1 MAPFLA
7 ESVGGL
13 VLDERSSRMELAEL
27 EREFLRKLL
36 GESWVSPPMFDHEI
50 VARLV
55 ELGLVETEPL
65 PSGDIEYQITD
76 AGRAAATA

>member
-1 MAPFLA
+1 
-7 ESVGGL
+7 
-13 VLDERSSRMELAEL
+13 MELTDL
-27 EREFLRKLL
+27 ERDFLRRLL

-55 ELGLVETEPL
+55 ELGFLKTEPL
-65 PSGDIEYQITD
+65 PSGDVEYRIAG

>member
-1 MAPFLA
+1 
-7 ESVGGL
+7 
-13 VLDERSSRMELAEL
+13 MELTDL

-65 PSGDIEYQITD
+65 PSGDIEYRITD
-76 AGRAAATA
+76 VGERRPRNRNSAS